1 MRYHPRTL
9 MWAGILAIGLFV
21 AGAPAVHAQ
30 QCSAICNPNVD
41 CSTSCVNGITPQGE
55 IPNDT
60 TCGDAGF
67 PCCTPTTTTT
77 ADCTAQFVKADLTCV
92 YVSRS
97 FVTTT
102 CGSNSNTVMQDSRTR
117 TPNSNCTAC
126 PPFTTP
132 GCEDV
137 GCGTCPCPPNIT

>member
-1 MRYHPRTL
+1 MRYHPKTL
-9 MWAGILAIGLFV
+9 LWAGALAIGLFF
-21 AGAPAVHAQ
+21 ASAPAAHAQ
-30 QCSAICNPNVD
+30 QCSAICNANVD

-60 TCGDAGF
+60 TCGGAGF

-77 ADCTAQFVKADLTCV
+77 ADCTAEFLKADFTCV
-92 YVSRS
+92 YVTRS

-102 CGSNSNTVMQDSRTR
+102 CGSNSNTVIEGSRTF
-117 TPNSNCTAC
+117 TPNSNCQAC
-126 PPFTTP
+126 PTFQTP

-137 GCGTCPCPPNIT
+137 GPGIC